1 MCLLDKMLDK
11 SELGRDRGAN
21 RVVAVVQ
28 SQQARC
34 TGSRWRVERAI
45 AVDGPAGVWTFL
57 PRAEKS

>member
-45 AVDGPAGVWTFL
+45 AVDGPADVWTFL